1 MTQKY
6 FAETP
11 IFIVRY
17 LSVDNKLALAS
28 SPALFTKRQNVLLT
42 DIAKSRN
49 RDTGVLRLSDR
60 S

>member
-1 MTQKY
+1 MTQIY

-28 SPALFTKRQNVLLT
+28 SPTLFTKRQNVLLT
-42 DIAKSRN
+42 DIAKSN
-49 RDTGVLRLSDR
+49 LETATHGF
-60 S
+60 